1 MIEIRREPTH
11 PGEILQEEF
20 ILPLGLTQAGLA
32 EKLKTTFRT
41 VNEIVNKKRS
51 VSPDMALK
59 FAKLFG
65 TSPELW
71 LNLQSQYDLWKARGK
86 GKAVLAAIRPLL
98 KHTAAPGGK
107 PLDLK
112 TASSH

>member
-1 MIEIRREPTH
+1 MIEIKREPTH

-20 ILPLGLTQAGLA
+20 IAPLGLTQAGLA

-51 VSPDMALK
+51 VSPEMALK
-59 FAKLFG
+59 LAKLFG

-71 LNLQSQYDLWKARGK
+71 LNLQSQYDLWKAK
-86 GKAVLAAIRPLL
+86 EKEKAILASI
-98 KHTAAPGGK
+98 K
-107 PLDLK
+107 PLK
-112 TASSH
+112 QSVATCRN